1 LTLSDVDTS
10 ALMKRVVVEAQCVG
24 VRRTLEQWN
33 AAGDVLV
40 ASTLSWVEVWRS
52 LRRVPVRDLA
62 GTAEAGLA
70 WVAEIPLTDGIL
82 ERARRIGPEFL
93 RRLDAIHLASALVV
107 AATRILTY
115 DARLADAADVA
126 GFDVVS
132 PPPA

>member
-1 LTLSDVDTS
+1 MTLSYVDTS
-10 ALMKRVVVEAQCVG
+10 ALMKRVVVEAESVG

-62 GTAEAGLA
+62 GTAEAALA
-70 WVAEIPLTDGIL
+70 GVAEIPLTDGIL

-93 RRLDAIHLASALVV
+93 RSLDAIHLASAVAV

-115 DARLADAADVA
+115 DARLADAAA
-126 GFDVVS
+126 ASGFDVVS